1 MKVELNDAGLM
12 VRVDLGVIYHDAGS
26 LLAAIFSG
34 GEPAGSTVVAIEI
47 YKRGRGAARC
57 MGLLAYTRLYFMNIL
72 R

>member
-34 GEPAGSTVVAIEI
+34 GI
-47 YKRGRGAARC
+47 YCRSYRD
-57 MGLLAYTRLYFMNIL
+57 L
-72 R
+72 